1 MCYIFL
7 VIRSIFLDIIM
18 GIMHMYSSDFLP
30 IDKILVANR
39 GEIAIRVARAATELG
54 LKTVGIYAQEDRFA
68 LHRFKTDEA
77 YLVGAGK
84 GPLEAYLDMHDII
97 RIAKNV
103 GAGAIHPGYGFL
115 SENPDFAD
123 VCADNGILFVGPKSD
138 TMRKFGNKVS
148 ARNIAIQAGVPVV
161 PASAPLDVNDMDS
174 IRQIAKNIGYP
185 LMLKASWGGGG
196 RGMRAIENESELEQ
210 NVCDASSEAQKAFGN
225 GEVYFEKLIRNAR
238 HVEVQLMG
246 DTFGNLVHLFERDCS
261 IQRRN
266 QKVVERAP
274 APYLEHS
281 ARMTLCDSA
290 LKLGHAVSYEN
301 AGTVEFLMDKDSGEF
316 YFIEVNPRVQV
327 EHTVTEVIT
336 GIDIVKSQILIACG
350 AEIGT
355 GDCPVPEQSQI
366 QMYCHALQSRVT
378 TENPENNFIPDY
390 GRINAYRSATG
401 FGIRLDGG
409 TAYTGAQ
416 ITPFYDSMLVKVTAY
431 GSTPID
437 AIVRMKRA
445 LAEFRIRGV
454 ATNLP
459 FLKQLLNHD
468 KFMSCEYTTKFIDE
482 TPELFDFPKRR
493 DTATR
498 ILTFMS
504 EVMVNGNPEVAG
516 RPPMDTGVLKT
527 PVVPCY
533 DTLEP
538 IPQGTRD
545 VFLQQGAE
553 GFAKW
558 VSNTSHPMIMDTTMR
573 DAHQSLLATRL
584 RTYDLEKISDFY
596 AHKLPNLFSLECWGG
611 ATFDTA
617 MRFLKECPWHRLEIL
632 REKMPNHML
641 QMLLRSSNAVGYQ
654 NYPDNAVQYFIER
667 TADTGLD
674 IFRVFD
680 SLNWTENMKMSID
693 TVLKTGKVCEATLC
707 YTGDLFDK
715 TRDKFNL
722 DYYIKMA
729 QDLEKTGVHILA
741 IKDMAGLLKPA
752 QARELITALKSEISL
767 PLHLHCHDTSGM
779 AGATYYTAIEA
790 GVDVVDCAMDSM
802 SGTTSQPALGSVV
815 KVLENTP
822 YATGIDW
829 DSVRHASTYWQQV
842 RRLYGAF
849 EADNRSG
856 ASEVYLHEMP
866 GGQYTNLKQ
875 QARALGIGDDR
886 WHLVAETYAQVNKM
900 FGDIVKVTPS
910 SKVVG
915 DMAIMMVTSNLT
927 PADVLDKD
935 KEISFPESVVQLMR
949 GDLGQN
955 PQGFPKALQDK
966 VLKGEKPLTKR
977 YGDTVPA
984 MDIEKTRDTIKKS
997 LRHKVSDQDL
1007 ASYIMYPKVFEEYAQ
1022 HFKKYA
1028 QVSAIPTYSFFYGL
1042 IQGEEIEVEIEAG
1055 KTLIIKY
1062 LTTGDVD
1069 LEGYREVFFELN
1081 GQPRTIRIQDK
1092 NTTTGIKS
1100 HPRAED
1106 GNPKHIPAPMPGM
1119 VVTLDVAVGQHIKR
1133 GEALLSLEAMK
1144 MQTAV
1149 TGEDDGVIK
1158 AIHVS
1163 PGDSVSAHDLLI
1175 ELE

>member
-1 MCYIFL
+1 
-7 VIRSIFLDIIM
+7 
-18 GIMHMYSSDFLP
+18 MYNTEYLP

-39 GEIAIRVARAATELG
+39 GEISIRVSRAANELG
-54 LKTVGIYAQEDRFA
+54 LKTVSIYAQQDRFA
-68 LHRFKTDEA
+68 LHRFKSDEA
-77 YLVGAGK
+77 YLVGEGK

-97 RIAKNV
+97 RIAKQV

-115 SENPDFAD
+115 SENPQFAD
-123 VCADNGILFVGPKSD
+123 LCVENDIIFVGPRSQ
-138 TMRKFGNKVS
+138 TMRQLGNKVS
-148 ARNIAIQAGVPVV
+148 ARDIAIQAGVPVV
-161 PASAPLDVNDMDS
+161 PASAALDVSDMESVYRTATD
-174 IRQIAKNIGYP
+174 IGYP

-196 RGMRAIENESELEQ
+196 RGMRAIESESDIEQ
-210 NVCDASSEAQKAFGN
+210 QVRDASAEAKKAFGN

-238 HVEVQLMG
+238 HVEVQLIG
-246 DTFGNLVHLFERDCS
+246 DKYNNLVHLFERDCS

-274 APYLEHS
+274 APYLETD
-281 ARMTLCDSA
+281 ARNALCA
-290 LKLGHAVSYEN
+290 AAIKLGRAVKYEN
-301 AGTVEFLMDKDSGEF
+301 AGTVEFLMDKDSGKF

-355 GDCPVPEQSQI
+355 AESPVPEQPDI
-366 QMYCHALQSRVT
+366 KMHCHALQSRVT

-409 TAYTGAQ
+409 TAYSGAQ

-431 GSTPID
+431 GASPEE
-437 AIVRMKRA
+437 AIIRMNRA

-459 FLKQLLNHD
+459 FLQQLLQHE
-468 KFMSCEYTTKFIDE
+468 KFLSGAYTTKFIDE

-498 ILTFMS
+498 LLTFMS
-504 EVMVNGNPEVAG
+504 EVLVNGNPEVKN
-516 RPPMDTGVLKT
+516 RPAIAADVLKS
-527 PVVPCY
+527 PVVPAY
-533 DTLEP
+533 DKCAPTP
-538 IPQGTRD
+538 KGTRD
-545 VFLQQGAE
+545 VFLELGAA

-558 VSNTSHPMIMDTTMR
+558 LGNNKTPLIMDTTMR
-573 DAHQSLLATRL
+573 DAHQSLLATRV
-584 RTYDLEKISDFY
+584 RTYDLETISPFY
-596 AHKLPNLFSLECWGG
+596 AHKLNTLFAVECWGG
-611 ATFDTA
+611 ATFDSA
-617 MRFLKECPWHRLEIL
+617 MRFLKECPWERLQHL
-632 REKMPNHML
+632 RQKMPNQML
-641 QMLLRSSNAVGYQ
+641 QMLLRASNAVGYQ
-654 NYPDNAVQYFIER
+654 NYPDNAVTYFIEK
-667 TADTGLD
+667 TADNGLD

-680 SLNWTENMKMSID
+680 SLNWTDNMKIAID
-693 TVLKTGKVCEATLC
+693 AVLNTGTVCEATIC
-707 YTGDLFDK
+707 YTGDVFDK

-722 DYYIKMA
+722 DYYIRMA
-729 QDLEKTGVHILA
+729 KDLQQTGAHILA

-752 QARELITALKSEISL
+752 QARTLVTALKSEVSM
-767 PLHLHCHDTSGM
+767 PLHLHCHDTSGV
-779 AGATYYTAIEA
+779 AAATYYTAIES

-802 SGTTSQPALGSVV
+802 SGTTSQPPLGSMV
-815 KVLENTP
+815 KLLEATP
-822 YATGIDW
+822 YATNIDW
-829 DSVRHASTYWQQV
+829 HATRQASAYWQQV

-849 EADNRSG
+849 EADNTSG

-886 WHLVAETYAQVNKM
+886 WHLVAEMYAQVNKM

-927 PADVLDKD
+927 PADVLDPD
-935 KEISFPESVVQLMR
+935 KHISFPESVVQLMR

-955 PQGFPKALQDK
+955 PGGFPADIQNK
-966 VLKGEKPLTKR
+966 VLKGESPLTKR
-977 YGDTVPA
+977 YGETVDD
-984 MDIEKTRDTIKKS
+984 MDMAVTRQS
-997 LRHKVSDQDL
+997 LNKILRRKVSDTEL
-1007 ASYIMYPKVFEEYAQ
+1007 ASYIMYPKVFEQYAR

-1028 QVSAIPTYSFFYGL
+1028 QVSAIPTYPFFYGL
-1042 IQGEEIEVEIEAG
+1042 AQGEEVEVEIEAG
-1055 KTLIIKY
+1055 KKLIVKY
-1062 LTTGDVD
+1062 LTTGEVD
-1069 LEGYREVFFELN
+1069 NEGTREVFFELN
-1081 GQPRTIRIQDK
+1081 GQPRTIRIADK
-1092 NTTTGIKS
+1092 KVSAHLIVQPK
-1100 HPRAED
+1100 AED

-1119 VVTLDVAVGQHIKR
+1119 VVTVDVTIGQKIKK
-1133 GEALLSLEAMK
+1133 GDPLLSLEAMK

-1149 TGEDDGVIK
+1149 TSEQNGTIKTIHIK
-1158 AIHVS
+1158 A
-1163 PGDSVSAHDLLI
+1163 GDSVNAHDLLI